1 MNPLSPHV
9 DVDVDDDEAVADD
22 SLSLDDYEVV
32 CNVATSS
39 LGARMQLNQ
48 SEPH

>member
-1 MNPLSPHV
+1 MTWQLNS
-9 DVDVDDDEAVADD
+9 VDVDDVDDEAGADD
-22 SLSLDDYEVV
+22 SLDDYEVV